1 MEMKKMKLAD
11 GVEIELPLAEAAKLD
26 QFLKGMKKDVKKAD
40 SEDTEIVDTKEVAK
54 LTAKIDML
62 EDELKKS
69 AEKLDAAQSDESKI
83 TEGVK
88 ARLAL
93 EKAALKHLKADTD
106 TTEMSDKDIKVAI
119 IKSKRE
125 SFSEENKCDT
135 YIDAAFDLAC
145 EVEVKAD
152 VEVEAEKKKDPAYK
166 AIEKTDENQTVVE
179 TSEDVRARR
188 MREDS
193 ELWKKPLSSK

>member
-1 MEMKKMKLAD
+1 
-11 GVEIELPLAEAAKLD
+11 
-26 QFLKGMKKDVKKAD
+26 
-40 SEDTEIVDTKEVAK
+40 
-54 LTAKIDML
+54 
-62 EDELKKS
+62 
-69 AEKLDAAQSDESKI
+69 
-83 TEGVK
+83 
-88 ARLAL
+88 LAL

-106 TTEMSDKDIKVAI
+106 TIEMSDKDIKVAI

-145 EVEVKAD
+145 EVEAKAD

-166 AIEKTDENQTVVE
+166 AIEKTDENQTVIE